1 MRQKAYYT
9 NEETNYNLYTIGQ
22 EWMTEDGTEYKGA
35 YHSYITGEVYTE
47 STYRPGKSVKL
58 VKFETISS
66 ELTTY
71 KKLKQVTSKYN
82 EIRSSYPIV
91 TESDKSAK
99 YITRYFIKKINE
111 TSITEIDESQ
121 YIAWTNKKID
131 PNLYNAIK
139 LIWFVAGSLTSETI
153 NGTLYLSVSELNA
166 QRVVNAE
173 RSMPGISQKLNNL
186 LELYSDTEFTAPK
199 DINQ

>member
-9 NEETNYNLYTIGQ
+9 NEETNYNLYTIGH
-22 EWMTEDGTEYKGA
+22 EWMTEDGTEYKGS

-58 VKFETISS
+58 IKFETISP
-66 ELTTY
+66 EVTTY
-71 KKLKQVTSKYN
+71 KKLKQVTSKYAA
-82 EIRSSYPIV
+82 IRSSYPVV
-91 TESDKSAK
+91 TDSDKAAK

-111 TSITEIDESQ
+111 TSITEIDETQ
-121 YIAWTNKKID
+121 YTAWTNKKID
-131 PNLYNAIK
+131 PNLYNAIR
-139 LIWFVAGSLTSETI
+139 ITWYVAGSLISETI
-153 NGTLYLSVSELNA
+153 NGILYLSVSELNA
-166 QRVVNAE
+166 QRVADAE